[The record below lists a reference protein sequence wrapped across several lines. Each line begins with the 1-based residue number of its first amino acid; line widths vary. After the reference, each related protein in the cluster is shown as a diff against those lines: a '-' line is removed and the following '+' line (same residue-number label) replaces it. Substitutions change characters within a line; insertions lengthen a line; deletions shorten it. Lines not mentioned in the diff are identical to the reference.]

1 MAEALTKKNRLMV
14 KCTDGSTINIPA
26 DRIAANPQDET
37 YIIALNNGEL
47 VGVFD
52 LAIIE
57 TLYLQ

>member
-1 MAEALTKKNRLMV
+1 MV

-26 DRIAANPQDET
+26 DRIAANPQDES